1 MLGVV
6 TAPVDSLMHRAI
18 KARQRA
24 QTAIGE
30 AVREARAA
38 GWSWE
43 RMSWALGGSP
53 SADALRRTFAGDAEA
68 EERGDRAGCAGGH
81 GSCGCAGGSCG

>member
-1 MLGVV
+1 
-6 TAPVDSLMHRAI
+6 MHRAI

-30 AVREARAA
+30 AVREAQAA

-43 RMSWALGGSP
+43 AMASALGGTP
-53 SADALRRTFAGDAEA
+53 SADTLRRTFAPEAAPDAPGCCGGGD
-68 EERGDRAGCAGGH
+68 
-81 GSCGCAGGSCG
+81 GSCGCAGG

>member
-1 MLGVV
+1 M
-6 TAPVDSLMHRAI
+6 TAPIDMLMNKAI

-38 GWSWE
+38 GWSWD
-43 RMSWALGGSP
+43 RMSNALGGSP
-53 SADALRRTFAGDAEA
+53 SADALRRTFSAGSEA
-68 EERGDRAGCAGGH
+68 EQPPDECPGCSSGHDSCVCAGGPRT
-81 GSCGCAGGSCG
+81 